1 MAQYLVFRL
10 YGPLASWG
18 LPAVGGDRQTGITPS
33 RSAILGLLSASLGI
47 NRKDESKL
55 LQLQQS
61 VLVATKQLVPSMLL
75 RDFHTAQ
82 VPSKRKNI
90 THPTRRSE
98 LAEKDQNTILSSRD
112 YRCDAIWII
121 AIKLTGH
128 SQYTLEQLKNALLKP
143 VYILSLGR
151 KSCPLSL
158 PMMPKIV
165 EVEQLK
171 EALDTQFPYITTSDK
186 ADSYW
191 FHSDGWVTYFWEGNY
206 QDIKGENIMTLY
218 PWDDPINR
226 QHWQFR
232 QRKMYQMSVKRE
244 SE

>member
-18 LPAVGGDRQTGITPS
+18 LPAVGSDRQTGLVPS
-33 RSAILGLLSASLGI
+33 RSAILGLLGAALGI
-47 NRKDESKL
+47 KREDENKL
-55 LQLQQS
+55 IQLQQS
-61 VLVATKQLVPSMLL
+61 ILVAAKQFVPSTLL
-75 RDFHTAQ
+75 RDFHTSQ
-82 VPSKRKNI
+82 VPSFRKNI
-90 THPTRRSE
+90 THATRRSE
-98 LAEKDQNTILSSRD
+98 LAEKELNTILSSRD
-112 YRCDAIWII
+112 YRCDAIWIV
-121 AIKLTGH
+121 AIKLTPNA
-128 SQYTLEQLKNALLKP
+128 QYSLEQLKNALLTP

-165 EVEQLK
+165 ETEQLQ
-171 EALDTQFPYITTSDK
+171 EALDTEFPNITTSIK
-186 ADSYW
+186 ADNYW
-191 FHSDGWVTYFWEGNY
+191 FSSDGWVTYFWEGSH
-206 QDIKGENIMTLY
+206 QDIEGENIMTLH